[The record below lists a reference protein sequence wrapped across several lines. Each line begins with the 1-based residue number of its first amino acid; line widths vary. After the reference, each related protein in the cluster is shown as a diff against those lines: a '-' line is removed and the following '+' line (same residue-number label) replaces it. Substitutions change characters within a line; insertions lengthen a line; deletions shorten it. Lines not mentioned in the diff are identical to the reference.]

1 VTLGRQIARAEPERG
16 LDRQQNQ
23 AEYGPGLGP
32 VPHQPGGP
40 GGAEG
45 YDEEGD
51 QEDDEGADRR
61 SDRHR
66 DLGTL
71 LNHYIRPA
79 EAIVNTTSRD
89 LGL

>member
-1 VTLGRQIARAEPERG
+1 MTLGRQIARAEPERG

-51 QEDDEGADRR
+51 QEDDEGAGLDPQRPGAAVHGEDAEKTVALEGLR
-61 SDRHR
+61 S
-66 DLGTL
+66 
-71 LNHYIRPA
+71 N
-79 EAIVNTTSRD
+79 
-89 LGL
+89 